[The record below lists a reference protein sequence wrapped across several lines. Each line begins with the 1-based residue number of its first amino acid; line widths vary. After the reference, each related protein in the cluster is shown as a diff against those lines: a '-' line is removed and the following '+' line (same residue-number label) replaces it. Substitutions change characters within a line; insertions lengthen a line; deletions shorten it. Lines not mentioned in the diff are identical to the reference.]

1 MSFEVRGGF
10 VCFSPAQRLQP
21 LLGGDIAEPQSAFAL
36 RAHLCRELSHIT
48 RQITQSDG
56 QIDLP
61 KMVQALSSIYNG
73 INPILDRF
81 GVPKSGDIREA
92 EEKSHRR
99 DQDNL
104 TSVEEGDL
112 AKKHLY
118 ETRLRLSSTMI
129 RDFAQMIDRR
139 DPETN
144 PATLWNAWVRFLPA
158 FPIVLDWSVV
168 ETDLSLKDLS
178 DEIICGLQLLLPG
191 ERLWVLLPAH
201 GLVVGDVHRAAGA
214 SGAIAKTLSQT
225 GPVKKSF
232 DTIAMG
238 ALVLLKAKVKTL
250 SGILLPDGSSREIG
264 FLTPDHAQQRSF
276 GIQEHKTPVEFKFL
290 S

>member
-10 VCFSPAQRLQP
+10 ACFSPAQRLQP
-21 LLGGDIAEPQSAFAL
+21 LLDGNISEPQSAFAL

-56 QIDLP
+56 QIDLL
-61 KMVQALSSIYNG
+61 KMVQALSSIYKG
-73 INPILDRF
+73 ITLILDRL
-81 GVPKSGDIREA
+81 GVPKGADIREA
-92 EEKSHRR
+92 EEK
-99 DQDNL
+99 L
-104 TSVEEGDL
+104 VGEGDL

-118 ETRLRLSSTMI
+118 ETRLRLSSSMI
-129 RDFAQMIDRR
+129 RDFAKMIDGRAP
-139 DPETN
+139 DTH
-144 PATLWNAWVRFLPA
+144 PATLWNAWVRFLPT
-158 FPIVLDWSVV
+158 FPLVLDWSVV

-201 GLVVGDVHRAAGA
+201 GLVVGDVNRVAGA
-214 SGAIAKTLSQT
+214 SGAIAKSLSQT

-232 DTIAMG
+232 ETITMG
-238 ALVLLKAKVKTL
+238 ALVLLKSKVRAL
-250 SGILLPDGSSREIG
+250 SGIFLPDGSSREIV

-276 GIQEHKTPVEFKFL
+276 GIQEHKTPVEFKFIA
-290 S
+290 